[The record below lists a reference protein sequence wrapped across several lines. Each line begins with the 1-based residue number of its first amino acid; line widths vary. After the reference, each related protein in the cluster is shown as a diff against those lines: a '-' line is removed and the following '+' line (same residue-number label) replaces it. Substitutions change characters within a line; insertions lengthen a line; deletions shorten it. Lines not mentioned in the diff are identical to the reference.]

1 MNNEQNERDPDNI
14 NNKKKKKESPLL
26 IYSVSKAKKR
36 IVSKFRRR
44 PLSPNTSPS
53 SGFWKRVCFCGIE
66 PDPEDDNFKLRVLLQ
81 TNDFFSK
88 DSNPHL
94 CFPERLGKQVIRN
107 RWVRTK
113 QRWSNNLS
121 PGKLA
126 IESSEDGSRSFVR
139 VLLEM
144 EESFGENENV
154 SFVDVFGD
162 EFPGSG

>member
-1 MNNEQNERDPDNI
+1 MLWSETYLFLWWEFSLN
-14 NNKKKKKESPLL
+14 LL
-26 IYSVSKAKKR
+26 NLWCCS
-36 IVSKFRRR
+36 
-44 PLSPNTSPS
+44 
-53 SGFWKRVCFCGIE
+53 
-66 PDPEDDNFKLRVLLQ
+66 
-81 TNDFFSK
+81 
-88 DSNPHL
+88 
-94 CFPERLGKQVIRN
+94 PERLGKQVIRN